1 MTLINLSPA
10 DLDAFI
16 SVADTCSFRQSA
28 TLLGISQPAV
38 SARIQHLEAVL
49 GVRLFHR
56 TTRRVVITDAGERL
70 RSRVERM
77 VLETRALILEF
88 KDEAHLQRGRVVV
101 GASPSVAAGF
111 LPQVISAFQQRW
123 PDIEVLLMDDFFGR
137 ALDRVSRGEVDIAV
151 GPFDA
156 AGETFTFEPLL
167 RDYHRL
173 AVPDSHPLATRPD
186 VTLTEIANEKMLSM
200 PPESASFATTRR
212 AFTAVGLNFT
222 PAFQTRDSQT
232 LFSLIKQGVGIGL
245 VTEMSTSV
253 LDRQGVTMIP
263 VRDIDLSRLIGI
275 VQVQDRTLT
284 PAAEAFCKLLRSNGL
299 KHKLSIKTKT
309 GSAEG

>member
-10 DLDAFI
+10 DLDTFI

-28 TLLGISQPAV
+28 VILGISQPAV
-38 SARIQHLEAVL
+38 SARIKHLEAVL

-77 VLETRALILEF
+77 VLDTRSLIREF
-88 KDEAHLQRGRVVV
+88 RDEAHLQRGRVVV

-111 LPQVISAFQQRW
+111 LPKVISEFQHRW
-123 PDIEVLLMDDFFGR
+123 PDIEVVLMDDFFGR

-151 GPFDA
+151 GPFEA
-156 AGETFTFEPLL
+156 ADEAFAFEPLL
-167 RDYHRL
+167 RDYYRL
-173 AVPDSHPLATRPD
+173 AVSDSHPLATRPD
-186 VTLTEIANEKMLSM
+186 VSLSEIAREKLLSM
-200 PPESASFATTRR
+200 PPESASYATTRR
-212 AFTAVGLNFT
+212 AFAANGLNFN

-232 LFSLIKQGVGIGL
+232 LFSLVKQGVGIGL

-263 VRDIDLSRLIGI
+263 VRDVDLTRLIGI
-275 VQVQDRTLT
+275 VQVQGRTLT
-284 PAAEAFCKLLRSNGL
+284 PAAEAFCKLLRSTAL
-299 KHKLSIKTKT
+299 KHKLRV
-309 GSAEG
+309 